1 MSQTLSFKFSEP
13 KSLPVILLLD
23 TSGSMATNGNI
34 DVLNFAVRDMLQDF
48 ASQDTGNAVIKVA
61 VYTFG
66 PDAKQVMPLMP
77 AKEAAEKYT
86 DLPASGMTPLGGA
99 LNLVKNG
106 VIEDKTVIS
115 SRDYRPMVVLV
126 SDGAPND
133 DWRTALKSF
142 TEEGRTSK
150 CFRVAMGIGSLP
162 PEARCML
169 EKFVSD
175 KELVFTANDSKDI
188 KKFFKFV
195 SMSTIS
201 RSVSSNPN
209 KVDGIVSVAQVYD
222 DLDDDM
228 PF

>member
-1 MSQTLSFKFSEP
+1 
-13 KSLPVILLLD
+13 
-23 TSGSMATNGNI
+23 
-34 DVLNFAVRDMLQDF
+34 
-48 ASQDTGNAVIKVA
+48 
-61 VYTFG
+61 
-66 PDAKQVMPLMP
+66 
-77 AKEAAEKYT
+77 
-86 DLPASGMTPLGGA
+86 
-99 LNLVKNG
+99 
-106 VIEDKTVIS
+106 
-115 SRDYRPMVVLV
+115 
-126 SDGAPND
+126 
-133 DWRTALKSF
+133 
-142 TEEGRTSK
+142 
-150 CFRVAMGIGSLP
+150 MGIGSLP